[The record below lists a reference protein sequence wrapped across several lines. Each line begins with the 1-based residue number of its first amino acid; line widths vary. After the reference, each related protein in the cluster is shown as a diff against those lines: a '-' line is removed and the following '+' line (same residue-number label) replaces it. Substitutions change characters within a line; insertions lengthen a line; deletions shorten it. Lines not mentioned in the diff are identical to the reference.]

1 LRGVALQRYNMDTS
15 NIKLLVTIKT
25 SPKHAGRQAAIQETW
40 AQDFKDHGA
49 QVFFTVSDPK
59 VYVPSLEGDFLKLP
73 GEDSHRG
80 LVTRM
85 IWLMQYLQ
93 NIDFTHLVTIDDDCS
108 VNVPLFMT
116 LPWKT
121 AEMYGNNNGG
131 YLAGCC
137 TVWSKEAATQFK
149 RWGSLEDVCVGQMAK
164 WFNIEF
170 TGSENNA
177 IRPWIKNNED
187 YRLTENVA
195 VQHYSRTPEQIRE
208 NHKISLTLN
217 KK

>member
-1 LRGVALQRYNMDTS
+1 MDTQ
-15 NIKLLVTIKT
+15 NIKLLVTVKT
-25 SPKHAGRQAAIQETW
+25 SPKHQARQEAIRETW
-40 AQDFKDHGA
+40 AQDFEDHGA
-49 QVFFTVSDPK
+49 RVLFTVSDPH
-59 VYVPSLEGDFLKLP
+59 VTAPTLSEGFLKLP
-73 GEDSHRG
+73 GEDSHKG

-85 IWLMQYLQ
+85 IWLLEYLHD
-93 NIDFTHLVTIDDDCS
+93 IDFTHLVTIDDDCS
-108 VNVPLFMT
+108 VNVPLFMD

-137 TVWSKEAATQFK
+137 TVWSKDATVKFK

-164 WFNIEF
+164 WLNIEF
-170 TGSENNA
+170 TGSQNNA
-177 IRPWIKNNED
+177 IRPWINNNED

-195 VQHYSRTPEQIRE
+195 VQHYSRTAEQIRE

-217 KK
+217 EK